1 MISGECRVE
10 PIPFSSSPDA
20 AGGRKLAIDGLRLR
34 LDLRIVP
41 DGSGGDAVGAAI
53 WRIENARLATLPLG
67 LAAPYRWVAVAAG
80 LGAMLLALGVWFAG
94 APSAPPSSAEPSA
107 PAIPVNPGPSRTAI
121 SAQSKLE
128 ASGSATPG
136 AAAAAV
142 PPLAPGAAAA
152 GVGGA
157 SPAAAPAA
165 ASHAGPPAA
174 SPVGVASVG
183 VAPTGVSAAGAPS
196 VAPRIAVVPAGGAA
210 STPAPAAPGAAPERA
225 NGTAQG
231 QLPRRTPAPAKGRD
245 AGSPVAV
252 AVGAP
257 AGNAS
262 GAPRPAAPEA
272 PAPRTESP
280 RGDMLDLFGDPK

>member
-10 PIPFSSSPDA
+10 PIPFGNAPDA

-41 DGSGGDAVGAAI
+41 DGSGGDAVGAAV

-80 LGAMLLALGVWFAG
+80 LGAVLLALGVWFAG
-94 APSAPPSSAEPSA
+94 APSAPPSSVEPSA
-107 PAIPVNPGPSRTAI
+107 PAIPVRSAPSRTAI
-121 SAQSKLE
+121 SAQPKLE

-157 SPAAAPAA
+157 SPVAAPAA
-165 ASHAGPPAA
+165 SHASPPAA
-174 SPVGVASVG
+174 SPVGVAPLG
-183 VAPTGVSAAGAPS
+183 VAPAGDSPAAAPS
-196 VAPRIAVVPAGGAA
+196 VAPRIAVVPAVAA

-231 QLPRRTPAPAKGRD
+231 QLPRRTPANAKGRD
-245 AGSPVAV
+245 VGSPVAV

-257 AGNAS
+257 AANSS
-262 GAPRPAAPEA
+262 GAQRPAAPQA
-272 PAPRTESP
+272 PAPRTEGP